1 VPREEPIDH
10 IRLHLHPIACYKK
23 PAARKQGAIRMSIPA
38 TAEPMAFI
46 LVRDREKAKAFYS
59 GVLGLKLI
67 SEDDFAATYDL
78 NGITLRLTTVE
89 DWTPHPHTVVGWSVP
104 DIAATSKA
112 LAAKDV
118 VFSIYE
124 GFGQGEHGIWTSPD
138 GKRKLNW
145 FSDPEGNVLSL
156 KER

>member
-1 VPREEPIDH
+1 MDI
-10 IRLHLHPIACYKK
+10 L
-23 PAARKQGAIRMSIPA
+23 QS
-38 TAEPMAFI
+38 AEPMAFI

-59 GVLGLKLI
+59 GVLGLTFL
-67 SEDDFAATYDL
+67 SEDTFAATYDL

-112 LAAKDV
+112 LAAKGV
-118 VFSIYE
+118 TFSIYE
-124 GFGQGEHGIWTSPD
+124 GFGQDALGIWTSPD
-138 GKRKLNW
+138 GKRKVNW

-156 KER
+156 KQG